1 MSMILLLSP
10 IMIVFPTGHN
20 LRGVFIALNELL
32 LLQWNCSFDGVRRET
47 IYVFFDFKYPRGL
60 LFVCECR

>member
-10 IMIVFPTGHN
+10 IMIDFSTVYN
-20 LRGVFIALNELL
+20 LPGLFIALNELL

-47 IYVFFDFKYPRGL
+47 IYVLFDFKYPRGL
-60 LFVCECR
+60 LFVSECR

>member
-1 MSMILLLSP
+1 MSMLLLLSP
-10 IMIVFPTGHN
+10 IMIVFPAGHN
-20 LRGVFIALNELL
+20 LPGVFIALNELL

-60 LFVCECR
+60 LFVSECR